1 VNGVVFDKNFIA
13 DAIANGTVEVYTEVV
28 KDRQGE
34 VPSVYVDITYKGKTY
49 KRIFVYADNTLLTKV
64 QALEKVK
71 KPGQKIVATN
81 ISRTK
86 GEIKSGET
94 KSVTESGLIDQEPMQ
109 LEFTPQNMSFGFVK
123 DGNIVAFPNNN
134 TKQQD
139 TIGKTVAPNGTL
151 IYMKRVPRT
160 ESEGGD
166 KFIPVAIG
174 RRSLA
179 GDADFIVDCLKKI
192 DALTL
197 PYTTIIDGK
206 DVSLGVSRK
215 ELLDVILPYVDDI
228 NQVNRG
234 YAIVRDKNIPSIF
247 AVVNNK
253 KQAIVQVDIR
263 NENSINEFKAALA
276 NINVVEQNDI
286 LASRIGNHTATP
298 AFAKIKKF
306 FATTKSGIKSINIS
320 ENLKFDFDDFVGNGL
335 SGLGWYVK
343 HGIFTSDYAGIGSP
357 KVSINDVGFADSKPT
372 PNNPTE
378 VKTVEEQV
386 EPQVGYSFDDLPII
400 GNWGGLNKR
409 MTVADENKP
418 KLTKETIKKHLR
430 PILGDSV
437 DDPMVLQ
444 ILDTIA
450 NDPRVKN
457 AKVVGKASSDAIT
470 IYNEAFEGVEYHE
483 AFHRIFELFVP
494 EAIRE
499 SVY

>member
-1 VNGVVFDKNFIA
+1 
-13 DAIANGTVEVYTEVV
+13 
-28 KDRQGE
+28 
-34 VPSVYVDITYKGKTY
+34 
-49 KRIFVYADNTLLTKV
+49 
-64 QALEKVK
+64 
-71 KPGQKIVATN
+71 
-81 ISRTK
+81 
-86 GEIKSGET
+86 
-94 KSVTESGLIDQEPMQ
+94 
-109 LEFTPQNMSFGFVK
+109 
-123 DGNIVAFPNNN
+123 
-134 TKQQD
+134 
-139 TIGKTVAPNGTL
+139 
-151 IYMKRVPRT
+151 MKRVPRT

-192 DALTL
+192 DAITL
-197 PYTTIIDGK
+197 PYTTTINGK
-206 DVSLGVSRK
+206 DVSIGVSRK

-234 YAIVRDKNIPSIF
+234 YAIVRDKNIPSLF

-253 KQAIVQVDIR
+253 KDVIARVDIR
-263 NENSINEFKAALA
+263 NEGSINDFKAALA

-306 FATTKSGIKSINIS
+306 FATTKSGVKFINIS
-320 ENLKFDFDDFVGNGL
+320 ENLKFDFDDFVDNGL

-343 HGIFTSDYAGIGSP
+343 HGIFISDYAGIGSP
-357 KVSINDVGFADSKPT
+357 KVSINDVGFAESKPT

-378 VKTVEEQV
+378 VKTVDEQV
-386 EPQVGYSFDDLPII
+386 EPQVGFSFDDIPVI
-400 GNWGGLNKR
+400 GNWGGLDKR
-409 MTVADENKP
+409 ITVADKNKP
-418 KLTKETIKKHLR
+418 KLTRETIKKNLR
-430 PILGDSV
+430 PILGDAV
-437 DDPMVLQ
+437 DDPTVLQ

-457 AKVVGKASSDAIT
+457 ARVVGKASADAIT

-494 EAIRE
+494 ETIRE